1 MSLESLPQ
9 SIRHRLDI
17 LSECILVPNAT
28 SFQTVP
34 VLQLVFNLPVAKSH
48 SKAVSTVGGQTFS
61 LNVTVSLNSR
71 LMQ

>member
-9 SIRHRLDI
+9 SIRYRLDF
-17 LSECILVPNAT
+17 LSECMLVPNAT
-28 SFQTVP
+28 SFQVSFAL
-34 VLQLVFNLPVAKSH
+34 VLNLPVAKSH

>member
-1 MSLESLPQ
+1 MPLLFKS
-9 SIRHRLDI
+9 
-17 LSECILVPNAT
+17 
-28 SFQTVP
+28 VP

-61 LNVTVSLNSR
+61 LNVTISLNSR